1 MSKTIWKI
9 KTKKPLIF
17 SDLRRV
23 IRLQENKNEKTVF
36 RGGLPMKIL
45 RITAQGL
52 PLFKKDLDQRKKD
65 RANAERK
72 VKKAMDKLITRKQPV
87 YWESA

>member
-1 MSKTIWKI
+1 
-9 KTKKPLIF
+9 
-17 SDLRRV
+17 
-23 IRLQENKNEKTVF
+23 
-36 RGGLPMKIL
+36 MKIL
-45 RITAQGL
+45 RITAQRL